1 MSQLIPKT
9 VEGQILF
16 FEQHLAPWTTNAVA
30 IGLTAPQ
37 MTAFTTLVET
47 ARDKFNDAEAARL
60 SSKAATLELSE
71 ALEIVNQLGAGYI
84 KTIRGKAESTL
95 DNSVYVKAMIPP
107 PTAPSPSG
115 IPSQPTG
122 LSAFIDDGGRVNLAW
137 VGSTRY
143 NTYFTIWRKLP
154 GESAFDMI
162 GTVGGKKWMD
172 DSVEAG
178 TPYATYFVQAHR
190 GTKVSTPSLQ
200 ANVIFGIEALAA

>member
-1 MSQLIPKT
+1 MSNLIPDTK
-9 VEGQILF
+9 EGQILF
-16 FEQHLAPWTTNAVA
+16 FEQHLAPWITNAVA

-37 MTAFTTLVET
+37 MTAFTAMVEAARDSFNAAET
-47 ARDKFNDAEAARL
+47 ARLE
-60 SSKAATLELSE
+60 SKAATLALSE
-71 ALEIVNQLGAGYI
+71 SLEIMNQIGAGYI

-95 DNSVYVKAMIPP
+95 DGTVYVKAMIPP
-107 PTAPSPSG
+107 PAAPTPSG
-115 IPSQPTG
+115 VPNQPTS

-143 NTYFTIWRKLP
+143 STYFTIWRKLP
-154 GESAFDMI
+154 GEAAFSMI
-162 GTVGGKKWMD
+162 GTIGGKKWMD
-172 DSVEAG
+172 DTVEAG